1 MWSIYS
7 RSYLKKNRTSS
18 LFLFLTL
25 FVSSFFLSFLTAFFY
40 NLWADERV
48 RSLAEGRTWQPT
60 ILTCIY
66 GVLLFVICSALLVL
80 IYHAFEMTKE
90 GRLHQFGILQSVGA
104 TPGQLYT
111 ALMQEAF
118 VLAVSSFVPAISL
131 GIGVAFLII
140 RYMAKWNQKLQ
151 MEVVVRFVYS
161 PVLFFLTAALCL
173 LTVWLAVH
181 RVAKRLS
188 CIGVLEAI
196 RERNGEKEWKVR
208 RRHLFCSLTSA
219 EWEVA
224 SRSLYARRQA
234 FATASISITLSF
246 LVLSLFLNF
255 WAISKA
261 STQQTYFERYQDIWD
276 VMLQVEGQTI
286 EPELLQEIRRL
297 DEVEE
302 GIGFFLENKEG
313 RTQLILDND
322 TYQIWKQEGAKKLPR
337 LRVSYEDYPN
347 IEVISIEEK
356 SQGSESGENSYQI
369 FYQIRAVS
377 EDKILKTETK
387 VQNLMQGRLD
397 YHLENR
403 QREWEDEQ
411 KIRRGYEWFM
421 EGICA
426 LFACIGIANIFAN
439 TLGSIRL
446 RQKEFARYQSVGFSP
461 EGLKKILALE
471 ALILVCRPVIICL
484 PFNVLFVAWA
494 LSISPP
500 TFFDYLKVIPIL
512 PLGLFIGAILVFTTL
527 ACYLSGRQILRADI
541 VKSLKDD
548 TLY

>member
-7 RSYLKKNRTSS
+7 RSYLKKNQTSS

-25 FVSSFFLSFLTAFFY
+25 FVSSFFISFLTAFFY

-66 GVLLFVICSALLVL
+66 GVLLFGVCNALLVL
-80 IYHAFEMTKE
+80 IYHAFEMTRE

-104 TPGQLYT
+104 TPWQLYT
-111 ALMQEAF
+111 ALMQEALA
-118 VLAVSSFVPAISL
+118 LAVSSFVPAIPL
-131 GIGVAFLII
+131 GIGAAFLII
-140 RYMAKWNQKLQ
+140 RYMGKWNQKLQ

-161 PVLFFLTAALCL
+161 PVLLFLTAALCL

-181 RVAKRLS
+181 RAARRLS
-188 CIGVLEAI
+188 HMGVLEAI
-196 RERNGEKEWKVR
+196 RGREEDKGWKVR
-208 RRHLFCSLTSA
+208 RRHLFRSLKSA

-224 SRSLYARRQA
+224 SRSLYARRRA

-261 STQQTYFERYQDIWD
+261 STQQTYFERYQDVWD
-276 VMLQVEGQTI
+276 VMLQVEGETI
-286 EPELLQEIRRL
+286 EPKLLQEIRRL

-302 GIGFFLENKEG
+302 GVGFFLESEDGK
-313 RTQLILDND
+313 TQLILDND
-322 TYQIWKQEGAKKLPR
+322 TYQIWKREGAEELPG

-356 SQGSESGENSYQI
+356 RQRSEPGEDSYQI
-369 FYQIRAVS
+369 FYQIRATS
-377 EDKILKTETK
+377 EDKISKTENE
-387 VQNLMQGRLD
+387 VQHLMQGRLD

-446 RQKEFARYQSVGFSP
+446 RQKEFARYQSIGFSP

-471 ALILVCRPVIICL
+471 ALMLACRPVLICL

-500 TFFDYLKVIPIL
+500 TFLDYLKVMPIL
-512 PLGLFIGAILVFTTL
+512 PLGLFIGAILAFTTL
-527 ACYLSGRQILRADI
+527 ACYLAGRQILRADI
-541 VKSLKDD
+541 VESLRDD